1 MEIHKGGV
9 AAYIYTYIC
18 LLYFLERTSALL
30 GEANVL
36 ALWCVDWLEAFLGL
50 VCDRLIGN
58 EVIQFGAVSKRHWS
72 SIGLSGILLVKRI

>member
-1 MEIHKGGV
+1 M
-9 AAYIYTYIC
+9 
-18 LLYFLERTSALL
+18 
-30 GEANVL
+30 L

-58 EVIQFGAVSKRHWS
+58 KVIQFGAVSKRHWS